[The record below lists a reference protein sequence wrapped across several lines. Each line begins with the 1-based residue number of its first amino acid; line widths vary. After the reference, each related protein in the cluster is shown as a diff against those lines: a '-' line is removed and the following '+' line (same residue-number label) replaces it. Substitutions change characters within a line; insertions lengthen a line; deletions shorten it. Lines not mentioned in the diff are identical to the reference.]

1 MKIKIDGLCMDYNKN
16 YGIYHIYVYSS
27 IIDKFKQ
34 VVCLKDKEIAD
45 KLFYRYSGI
54 LFKRKRLSEYT
65 LKEKKDKRKID
76 SY

>member
-1 MKIKIDGLCMDYNKN
+1 MDYNKN
-16 YGIYHIYVYSS
+16 YGTYHIYAYSS

-54 LFKRKRLSEYT
+54 LFKRKKRQ
-65 LKEKKDKRKID
+65 KEN
-76 SY
+76 

>member
-1 MKIKIDGLCMDYNKN
+1 MDYNKN
-16 YGIYHIYVYSS
+16 YGTYHIYAYSS

-34 VVCLKDKEIAD
+34 VFCLKDKEIAD